1 MGVPTIPLTRQG
13 RHLLQQVFRSYLMS
27 ELDEKHG
34 LTGTARWQKI
44 SGSLSS
50 KLLLL
55 LVSSMA
61 LFFGVLGYLNI
72 QLHRRHLE
80 RDALADAARTS
91 SVIKRNTS
99 YYMLRNQRDG
109 LYHIITEM
117 ADEPG
122 MVRIRI
128 LNDQARISFSSDT
141 SEMYKYVD
149 QNMKAHDATVPGS
162 ALHISDIKQNFRTY
176 RLPNGERAL
185 GVIDPIEN
193 APACSSAECHAHPA
207 EVKVLGVL
215 DTNIS
220 LASSERNVA
229 ESTRQV
235 LLYTILAVLGVAI
248 LSAAFVRHML
258 GGPLKALTAGTR
270 AIGSG
275 DFSHQI
281 KVDSSGE
288 LRDLATS
295 FNTMSQQLLEARK
308 EIDAWTRTLEAR
320 VEEKT
325 RQLSGAQDEMLR
337 VERMASIGKLAAVVA
352 HEINNP
358 LAGILTYAKLLKK
371 RLSRESTVDPEN
383 ISMLDLVE
391 SESRRCGEI
400 VKNLMTFARPT
411 SMNREPADVNAIID
425 RCVRLVQHQLR
436 LKNIE
441 LHLDLEPALGTV
453 RCDQGQIEQVILALV
468 INAIDAM
475 SNGGNLSIFTRL
487 LPSSSDVQIEVRD
500 DGVGMPPEILEKL
513 FEPFFTTKEHGRGL
527 GLGLAISRNI
537 VDRHAG
543 KIAVNSKLGQGTSIV
558 ITLPKQGAPTT
569 APVPVGSAI

>member
-1 MGVPTIPLTRQG
+1 MPDPNDKPGVASRWTR
-13 RHLLQQVFRSYLMS
+13 LAS
-27 ELDEKHG
+27 
-34 LTGTARWQKI
+34 
-44 SGSLSS
+44 SLSG
-50 KLLLL
+50 KLLVL

-61 LFFGVLGYLNI
+61 LVFGVLGYLNI

-117 ADEPG
+117 GGEPG

-128 LNDQARISFSSDT
+128 INDHGQISFSSDPN
-141 SEMYKYVD
+141 EIGKFVD
-149 QNMKAHDATVPGS
+149 QKMKAQDAAPS
-162 ALHISDIKQNFRTY
+162 FSNAIDLSSLKQSFRTY
-176 RLPNGERAL
+176 RLPNNERAL

-193 APACSSAECHAHPA
+193 SPACSSAECHAHPA
-207 EVKVLGVL
+207 EAKTLGIL

-235 LLYTILAVLGVAI
+235 LIYTVLAVLGVAALI
-248 LSAAFVRHML
+248 SAFVRRML
-258 GGPLKALTAGTR
+258 GGPLRALMEGTHR
-270 AIGSG
+270 LG
-275 DFSHQI
+275 
-281 KVDSSGE
+281 SGE
-288 LRDLATS
+288 LGYQIPQQPSGELQDLANS
-295 FNTMSQQLLEARK
+295 FNTMSCQIQEAHD
-308 EIDAWTRTLEAR
+308 EINAWNRTLEER
-320 VEEKT
+320 VEQKT
-325 RQLSGAQDEMLR
+325 RELSGAQEEMLR

-358 LAGILTYAKLLKK
+358 LAGILTYSKLLKK
-371 RLSRESTVDPEN
+371 RLAKEAQPNAEN
-383 ISMLDLVE
+383 ISMLDLME

-411 SMNREPADVNAIID
+411 SINMEPSDLNVVID
-425 RCVRLVQHQLR
+425 RCVRLVQHQLT

-441 LHLDLEPALGTV
+441 LHLDLAKELPAV
-453 RCDQGQIEQVILALV
+453 RCDPGQIEQVVLALV
-468 INAIDAM
+468 MNAIDAL
-475 SNGGNLSIFTRL
+475 SNGGNLSV
-487 LPSSSDVQIEVRD
+487 SSRRAQSPEAVQLEVRD
-500 DGVGMPPEILEKL
+500 DGVGMPRDVLEKM

-537 VDRHAG
+537 VERHG
-543 KIAVNSKLGQGTSIV
+543 GRIHVTSEPGRGTTFT
-558 ITLPKQGAPTT
+558 ITLPLQYSAPLKTT
-569 APVPVGSAI
+569 PVGTVERGV

>member
-1 MGVPTIPLTRQG
+1 M
-13 RHLLQQVFRSYLMS
+13 
-27 ELDEKHG
+27 LDPKDNSRTNH
-34 LTGTARWQKI
+34 RWKKF
-44 SGSLSS
+44 SRSLSS
-50 KLLLL
+50 ELLLL
-55 LVSSMA
+55 LISSMA
-61 LFFGVLGYLNI
+61 VLFGVLGYLNI

-80 RDALADAARTS
+80 RDAFADAARTS

-128 LNDQARISFSSDT
+128 INDQGRISFSSDPL
-141 SEMYKYVD
+141 EMNKFVD
-149 QNMKAHDATVPGS
+149 QSMNALPQRPTGPS
-162 ALHISDIKQNFRTY
+162 ALNMSEVKQTFRTY
-176 RLPNGERAL
+176 RLPSHERAL

-193 APACSSAECHAHPA
+193 SRACSNAQCHAHPA
-207 EVKVLGVL
+207 EVKTLGIL

-220 LASSERNVA
+220 LASSEQNVA

-569 APVPVGSAI
+569 APVPVDSAI

>member
-1 MGVPTIPLTRQG
+1 
-13 RHLLQQVFRSYLMS
+13 MS
-27 ELDEKHG
+27 DPDERAVVTPASSG
-34 LTGTARWQKI
+34 RWQKI

-55 LVSSMA
+55 LVASMA
-61 LFFGVLGYLNI
+61 LFFGILGYLNI

-128 LNDQARISFSSDT
+128 INDQGRISFSSDP
-141 SEMYKYVD
+141 SETNKFVD
-149 QNMKAHDATVPGS
+149 QTMKAQDS
-162 ALHISDIKQNFRTY
+162 APPANSAIHMSEVKQSFRTY
-176 RLPNGERAL
+176 RLPNKERAL

-193 APACSSAECHAHPA
+193 SPACSNAECHAHPA
-207 EVKVLGVL
+207 EVKTLGIL

-220 LASSERNVA
+220 LASSEQNVA

-235 LLYTILAVLGVAI
+235 LIYTILAVFGVAL

-275 DFSHQI
+275 DLGYQI
-281 KVDSSGE
+281 HVDSHGE
-288 LRDLATS
+288 LQDLAKS
-295 FNTMSQQLLEARK
+295 FNTMSHQLLDAHQ
-308 EIDAWTRTLEAR
+308 EINAWTRTLEER

-325 RQLSGAQDEMLR
+325 RQLSGAQEEMLR

-358 LAGILTYAKLLKK
+358 LAGILTYAKLMKK
-371 RLSRESTVDPEN
+371 RLAREPNPNAEN

-411 SMNREPADVNAIID
+411 SMNREPADLNAIID
-425 RCVRLVQHQLR
+425 RCVRLVQHQLK

-441 LHLDLEPALGTV
+441 LHLQLNPSLGTI
-453 RCDQGQIEQVILALV
+453 RCDQGQIEQVVLALV

-475 SNGGNLSIFTRL
+475 NNGGNLSLYTRV
-487 LPSSSDVQIEVRD
+487 LPNSNDIQIEVRD
-500 DGVGMPPEILEKL
+500 DGMGMPPDVLAKM

-537 VDRHAG
+537 VERHAG
-543 KIAVNSKLGQGTSIV
+543 KIAVTSEPGHGTSFV
-558 ITLPKQGAPTT
+558 ITLPKQGTPAT
-569 APVPVGSAI
+569 APVPAGSAV